1 MMNKKIIKFS
11 NIKQLSLLFKKKN
24 NKIILCH
31 GVFDLLHLG
40 HLRHFKEAKEFGD
53 ILFVSI
59 TEDKFINKGFNRPY
73 FNTNQR
79 LEALS
84 LINSIDYV
92 FVNESKDAIK
102 SIKELQPDVYC
113 KGQDYKNR
121 NSDITLKIRKEEKEC
136 KKNGGIIKFTK
147 SEMFSSSKLLNG
159 IEEKN
164 EKLHKYL
171 TELKLKNFP
180 KKIIETIDS
189 LDKKEIVLIGETIID
204 KYNFCET
211 LGKSGKEPHLVLK
224 KINEESYLG
233 GVIAIAKNLAPLCK
247 SVKVISVL
255 GEKKEYLNFI
265 KKNLPNNVKL
275 DLIYKK
281 NSSTICK
288 SRFVDKV
295 NKYKVLGVYDVDD
308 ENLSSKEEKD
318 LSKKIIRSINQDKI
332 VIVSDYG
339 HGMISK
345 KNANLICKKSNFLSL
360 NTQINASNKG
370 YHSVSKYKGYNFLI
384 INENELRYELR
395 DRTSNLKTLSILIAK
410 KNNIKKVVITK
421 GQSGSILY
429 DKKSKNYIE
438 CPALINKVIDKVG
451 AGDFMLSIMSLLISL
466 KLEDKA
472 SLFVGNL
479 VGAMSVSNMANSEF
493 IDKIN
498 LKKKIIYTLK

>member
-1 MMNKKIIKFS
+1 MNKKIIKFS
-11 NIKQLSLLFKKKN
+11 NIQKLSFSFKKKGK
-24 NKIILCH
+24 KIILCH

-73 FNTNQR
+73 FNTDQR

-84 LINSIDYV
+84 LINSVDYV
-92 FVNESKDAIK
+92 FINESSDAIK
-102 SIKELQPDVYC
+102 SIKELRPNIYC

-121 NSDITLKIRKEEKEC
+121 NSDITLKIKKEENEC

-147 SEMFSSSKLLNG
+147 SEMFSSSKLLNSV
-159 IEEKN
+159 EEKN
-164 EKLHKYL
+164 DKLQKYL
-171 TELKLKNFP
+171 VELKSKNFS
-180 KKIIETIDS
+180 KKIIEKIDD
-189 LDKKEIVLIGETIID
+189 LNKKEIILIGETIID

-224 KINEESYLG
+224 NINEENYLG

-247 SVKVISVL
+247 TVKVISVL

-265 KKNLPNNVKL
+265 KKKLPNNVKL

-288 SRFVDKV
+288 TRFVDKI

-308 ENLSSKEEKD
+308 ENLSLKEEKD
-318 LSKKIIRSINQDKI
+318 LSKKITQSINKDKI

-360 NTQINASNKG
+360 NTQMNASNKG
-370 YHSVSKYKGYNFLI
+370 HHSVSKYKSYNFLI

-395 DRTSNLKTLSILIAK
+395 DRTSNLKVLS
-410 KNNIKKVVITK
+410 N
-421 GQSGSILY
+421 
-429 DKKSKNYIE
+429 
-438 CPALINKVIDKVG
+438 
-451 AGDFMLSIMSLLISL
+451 LIS
-466 KLEDKA
+466 
-472 SLFVGNL
+472 
-479 VGAMSVSNMANSEF
+479 
-493 IDKIN
+493 
-498 LKKKIIYTLK
+498 KKIILKK